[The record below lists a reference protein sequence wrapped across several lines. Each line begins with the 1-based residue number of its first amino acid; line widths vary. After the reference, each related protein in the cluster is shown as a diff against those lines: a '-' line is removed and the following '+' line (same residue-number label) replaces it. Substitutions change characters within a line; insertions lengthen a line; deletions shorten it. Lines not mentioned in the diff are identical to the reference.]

1 MLRRKEV
8 ASNREDYLRWY
19 KVHGYYAGSLH
30 YSETAGFATISLPQ
44 LVHLFL
50 NWNQQQTLRNNSWRK
65 SNQKNWFSQNQ
76 IIQLL
81 YAVFYFL
88 HGWTFATMF
97 LCCPFILDI
106 QINFQKRYRF
116 KKFKYCRHFNGWWSW
131 SREKKIKWFQKYL
144 IKNLKIIRRYL
155 KIFDCN
161 FYTFRRLNYRFISKQ
176 SKR

>member
-8 ASNREDYLRWY
+8 ASNREDHLRWY

-30 YSETAGFATISLPQ
+30 YSETAGFATTSLPQ

-65 SNQKNWFSQNQ
+65 SNKKNWFSQNQ

-88 HGWTFATMF
+88 HGWNFGTMF
-97 LCCPFILDI
+97 LCCPFNLDI

-116 KKFKYCRHFNGWWSW
+116 KKF
-131 SREKKIKWFQKYL
+131 
-144 IKNLKIIRRYL
+144 
-155 KIFDCN
+155 
-161 FYTFRRLNYRFISKQ
+161 
-176 SKR
+176 